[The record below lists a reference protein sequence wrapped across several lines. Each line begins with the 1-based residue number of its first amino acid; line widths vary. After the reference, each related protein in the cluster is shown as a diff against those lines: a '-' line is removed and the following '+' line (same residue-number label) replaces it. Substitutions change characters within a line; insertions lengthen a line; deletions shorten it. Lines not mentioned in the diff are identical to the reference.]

1 MLTLEQVRALE
12 ARVEKAVNLIA
23 ALRAENGTLRSGL
36 AAAEGRVA
44 ELEGLVREFQA
55 DQARI
60 EEGIVHA
67 LKKLDAFEDVVH
79 AAGVA
84 ADQAAAQAQ
93 AHANEA
99 PEPPSGEGD
108 AVPPAADEAAPDGAA
123 GSVEAG
129 DAEAGSPEAEAA
141 GEAGGDLDIF

>member
-67 LKKLDAFEDVVH
+67 LKKLDAFEDAVH
-79 AAGVA
+79 AAGAA
-84 ADQAAAQAQ
+84 ADKPSPQP
-93 AHANEA
+93 A
-99 PEPPSGEGD
+99 PRPVEDRPAPASAEEGD
-108 AVPPAADEAAPDGAA
+108 
-123 GSVEAG
+123 
-129 DAEAGSPEAEAA
+129 PEAVSDEAA
-141 GEAGGDLDIF
+141 GESGGDLDIF

>member
-67 LKKLDAFEDVVH
+67 LKKLDAFEDAVH
-79 AAGVA
+79 AAGVS
-84 ADQAAAQAQ
+84 ADQAAPRPAPRPVEESPIEESPAS
-93 AHANEA
+93 EEEDA
-99 PEPPSGEGD
+99 PE
-108 AVPPAADEAAPDGAA
+108 AVSDEAAG
-123 GSVEAG
+123 GS
-129 DAEAGSPEAEAA
+129 
-141 GEAGGDLDIF
+141 GGDLDIF

>member
-67 LKKLDAFEDVVH
+67 LKKLDAFEDAVH
-79 AAGVA
+79 AAGAA
-84 ADQAAAQAQ
+84 ADRPSPPPATLPIEERPAPASA
-93 AHANEA
+93 EEDA
-99 PEPPSGEGD
+99 PE
-108 AVPPAADEAAPDGAA
+108 AVSDGSD
-123 GSVEAG
+123 GS
-129 DAEAGSPEAEAA
+129 A
-141 GEAGGDLDIF
+141 GESGGDLDIF

>member
-36 AAAEGRVA
+36 TAAEGRVA

-67 LKKLDAFEDVVH
+67 LKKLDAFEDAVH
-79 AAGVA
+79 AAGA
-84 ADQAAAQAQ
+84 TADRTSQQPAPRPVEELPAPASAEQD
-93 AHANEA
+93 A
-99 PEPPSGEGD
+99 PETVS
-108 AVPPAADEAAPDGAA
+108 
-123 GSVEAG
+123 
-129 DAEAGSPEAEAA
+129 
-141 GEAGGDLDIF
+141 GEAGGNLDIF

>member
-67 LKKLDAFEDVVH
+67 LKKLDAFEDAVH
-79 AAGVA
+79 AAGVS
-84 ADQAAAQAQ
+84 ADQAAPRPVEESPVEESPASAG
-93 AHANEA
+93 EDA
-99 PEPPSGEGD
+99 PE
-108 AVPPAADEAAPDGAA
+108 AVSDEAAG
-123 GSVEAG
+123 GS
-129 DAEAGSPEAEAA
+129 
-141 GEAGGDLDIF
+141 GGDLDIF

>member
-67 LKKLDAFEDVVH
+67 LRKLDAFEDAVH
-79 AAGVA
+79 AAGVS
-84 ADQAAAQAQ
+84 ADQAAPRPVEESPVEESPASAG
-93 AHANEA
+93 ADA
-99 PEPPSGEGD
+99 PE
-108 AVPPAADEAAPDGAA
+108 AVSDEAAG
-123 GSVEAG
+123 GS
-129 DAEAGSPEAEAA
+129 
-141 GEAGGDLDIF
+141 GGDLDIF

>member
-67 LKKLDAFEDVVH
+67 LKKLDAFEDAVH

-84 ADQAAAQAQ
+84 ADRPSPQP
-93 AHANEA
+93 A
-99 PEPPSGEGD
+99 PTPVEERPAPASAEGG
-108 AVPPAADEAAPDGAA
+108 V
-123 GSVEAG
+123 
-129 DAEAGSPEAEAA
+129 PEAVSDEAA
-141 GEAGGDLDIF
+141 GESGGDLDIF